1 MKFQSRDISRV
12 SLSEASKFSWRPPT
26 EILQKGGHMSGLK
39 TSRRIIASAA
49 VTFIAVGTMMA
60 SGSSAIAASS
70 SKPTTGG
77 TLYFITHND
86 SFAHLDP
93 ARIYTGQDIAFVNSY
108 IYRALTNYKSVP
120 GKAGNSLVADLATN
134 TGVPSNKAKTW
145 KFTLRSGVKWED
157 GSPITC
163 ADLKY
168 SASRSF
174 ANDVL
179 TDGPTYFVTNLDIPT
194 LADGSSAY
202 KGPYKKTGQ
211 AYFDKAVTCNGN
223 TITYNLKSSFAD
235 FNYFMSYPA
244 ASPVKASKDTGDKY
258 DLAPMASGPYKIASY
273 KIGDQMELV
282 RNPNWSKSTD
292 PIRTPYPDNVVVRFG
307 LAEDVRDSIMLE
319 DQIPNTV
326 NLDGLLPAN
335 KRQFFD
341 DPKKSNQRLNVVSP
355 YVTYYA
361 LNVSPGHLDCLDIR
375 KAIFFATNIQ
385 GLIDLAGG
393 TEFYGVPADSPVSP
407 ALALDYKPTK
417 GNIHDPNYKITG
429 NPAYAKTLVEK
440 AKSSCPNLA
449 ARATDPDKGLTYDY
463 PSGATAA
470 KGFIIVQDALKEAG
484 IYIKANPIPGAQYYP
499 TVQNPEKQGDISRS
513 GWAPDWANASTVI
526 PELFMKGHGFNLTQA
541 HFDPE
546 YPAFAKKVELALAT
560 TDRIKQ
566 GKMWQEL
573 SQTAMDRYWIFR
585 AVFAKSQLDWGS
597 KVGGVFYWQPQGTF
611 GFGSLY
617 VKN

>member
-1 MKFQSRDISRV
+1 
-12 SLSEASKFSWRPPT
+12 
-26 EILQKGGHMSGLK
+26 MSGLK
-39 TSRRIIASAA
+39 TSRRILASTAAIAL
-49 VTFIAVGTMMA
+49 AVGVTLA
-60 SGSSAIAASS
+60 TGSGANAAATD
-70 SKPTTGG
+70 KPVTGG

-134 TGVPSNKAKTW
+134 TGVPSNMAKTW

-157 GSPITC
+157 GSAITC
-163 ADLKY
+163 EDLKY

-179 TDGPTYFVTNLDIPT
+179 TDGPTYFVTSLDIPT
-194 LADGSSAY
+194 LEDGSSAY

-211 AYFDKAVTCNGN
+211 ALFDKAVSCSGN
-223 TITYNLKSSFAD
+223 TITYKLKNSFAD

-244 ASPVKASKDTGDKY
+244 ASPVKAKKDSGDKY
-258 DLAPMASGPYKIASY
+258 DLAPMSSGPYKIASY
-273 KIGDQMELV
+273 KIGDQLELV
-282 RNPNWSKSTD
+282 RNPNWSKASD

-326 NLDGLLPAN
+326 NLDALQPAN
-335 KRQFFD
+335 NRAFFA
-341 DPKKSNQRLNVVSP
+341 DPTKATQRLNVVSP

-393 TEFYGVPADSPVSP
+393 SEFYGTPGDSPVSP
-407 ALALDYKPTK
+407 ALALDYKKTT
-417 GNIHDPNYKITG
+417 GNIHDPNYKVTG
-429 NPAYAKTLVEK
+429 NPTYAKTFVDAASK
-440 AKSSCPNLA
+440 SCPTLA
-449 ARATDPDKGLTYDY
+449 ERATNPDKGLIYDY
-463 PSGATAA
+463 PTSASGA
-470 KGFIIVQDALKEAG
+470 KGFIIVQDALKAAG
-484 IYIKANPIPGAQYYP
+484 IYIKANPIPGALYYP
-499 TVQNPEKQGDISRS
+499 TVQNPTKQNDISRS

-541 HFDPE
+541 HFDPA
-546 YPAFAKKVELALAT
+546 YPAFAKKVNAALAET
-560 TDRIKQ
+560 NRAKQ
-566 GKMWQEL
+566 GQMWQEL
-573 SQTAMDRYWIFR
+573 SQTAMDQYWIFR
-585 AVFAKSQLDWGS
+585 TVFAKTQLDWGS